1 MSLMSVSN
9 GGVRWERS
17 GTQANKIIIE
27 KLMAQLNNKLCTY
40 HFRMDF
46 QHLGLVQQHWC
57 QACQQPDY
65 QPWVWTVC
73 QLNCSDFYPH
83 CYHWRNWRWNQNAV
97 VASVSGVFSSASQCP
112 ACLWQQF
119 HLLPTEES
127 CHFQGIPLTC
137 GQREEAYMSYWIL
150 NISGEQMQNLLTEG
164 KKKGARQ
171 QTTHNDIANYIAN

>member
-1 MSLMSVSN
+1 
-9 GGVRWERS
+9 
-17 GTQANKIIIE
+17 
-27 KLMAQLNNKLCTY
+27 MAQLNNKLCTY
-40 HFRMDF
+40 HFWMDF
-46 QHLGLVQQHWC
+46 QHLGPVQQHWC

-119 HLLPTEES
+119 HLLPMEES

-137 GQREEAYMSYWIL
+137 GQREEAYIHIRHTEYWISVESRCKTYL
-150 NISGEQMQNLLTEG
+150 QRGKRKVQGSKQPTMKLQIILLINLPKLHLATFEKNNINLKNIT
-164 KKKGARQ
+164 
-171 QTTHNDIANYIAN
+171 